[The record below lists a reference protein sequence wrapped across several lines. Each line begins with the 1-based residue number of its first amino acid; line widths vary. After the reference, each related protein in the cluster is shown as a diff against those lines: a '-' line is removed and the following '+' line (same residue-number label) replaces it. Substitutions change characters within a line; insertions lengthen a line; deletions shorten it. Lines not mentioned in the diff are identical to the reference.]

1 MKTLLSDNNGY
12 QVFVETSL
20 PSYDIGKQS
29 VIFYTKYKD
38 SKNPNEYQKKFE
50 LYLTNEE
57 LNRLR
62 IAI

>member
-1 MKTLLSDNNGY
+1 MKILLSDNNGY